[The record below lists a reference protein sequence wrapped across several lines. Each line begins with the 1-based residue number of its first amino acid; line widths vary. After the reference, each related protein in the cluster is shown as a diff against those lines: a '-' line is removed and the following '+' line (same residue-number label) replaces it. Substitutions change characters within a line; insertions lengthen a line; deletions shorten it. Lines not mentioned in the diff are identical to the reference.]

1 MFDNKNRRRFE
12 AILLAAVTVIASF
25 SVNWSSLS
33 PKAIGE
39 TATENEADS
48 QTGDTSTAS
57 EAENTKGTTDE
68 SSDTGVEQPS
78 QNDTTAVLDAKDS
91 DGTAQTAD
99 ASSDTEASV
108 NESSNDTIDTSA
120 TTNTA
125 SDADTTDSSN
135 TTASTIDSSNPI
147 NSTDTTTSNSKKYAP
162 SPAALSPQQNIGA
175 TTMDASDTATV
186 QNLEDIVEMRFTQSS
201 VDYTGGVI
209 TPDYYFV
216 NADGKVSF
224 PDGAVTISYKDANGN
239 TVDEIVNAGIYT
251 VTATGNESE
260 GYTGSVSAAFTVN
273 KVKLT
278 NVNVTYSISANDE
291 IYQST
296 DANKRFKYTGSEI
309 DPVVSNVNCTTTNA
323 TLTQDTDYKI
333 KSSSQTNVKND
344 YSITLSGQGNYKGS
358 FSIYYDIVGN
368 FDFYSVQIGDNDSLD
383 RATKDN
389 AWKSGYSVNYS
400 GDAQTPDIT
409 LYDLDDDPV
418 SEDDYTV
425 EYSNNTNASDSA
437 KITIT
442 GKSDSE
448 YAGQKIEAYF
458 TINPLKIPSGGL
470 TINTKSKPYTG
481 SEITL
486 SASDVEVDYYSGILH
501 LDKRALVYG
510 QDFDLTYSNDH
521 TNAGDVEV
529 TAVGKGN
536 YTGSTDA
543 EKFTIEPLTIT
554 DNANVKVVFKD
565 KEDQTEKPS
574 FVYTGDALMPA
585 FDLVYSV
592 DGTDDSA
599 VILNPSDYSVS
610 YTNNTDVGTATIT
623 ITGKNKNLK
632 GTITQQFAI
641 TEKSMDGLTYIID
654 GVTVNSEDGKESYFT
669 TYSTT
674 YTGSAIE
681 PKITVMDGSRT
692 VSTSD
697 YSVSYENNTDAKTAS
712 EDDPEKD
719 TLPRV
724 IITGKHNYKGNT
736 RYLYFT
742 IAPKAISDSSIS
754 ADTKIDDD
762 FTPEFTLS
770 DSQTKNDL
778 TVSKDYEITKYDSTK
793 SDDSKPE
800 NAGKYTAVLTGTGNY
815 QGTRNVDY
823 SIGESI
829 EDAVVNIYGRNDKRE
844 DGVFEYLGGN
854 MPYVTVQVGNKL
866 LTGPAYSNGAFVNND
881 ADADYN
887 VSISP
892 STLSAGDE
900 IKVTISVN
908 QQNPKAAK
916 KYYGTCTKIA
926 NSDLAVPVTKRDIS
940 NANVRSQ
947 LTFKDAKASQGTGT
961 SQDPF
966 IYICNDS
973 DTITPE
979 INLTFT
985 PSFTPDLSKIGQTGT
1000 LLATK
1005 SETVPI
1011 AVTRVN
1017 KVAATDIDIS
1027 QASGSVQQ
1035 MTVTG
1040 SGNYDGSLTLYYKV
1054 DTAKADN
1061 LDVEDIA
1068 DITYDGA
1075 AHTDLNPVVKLG
1087 SRTLVKD
1094 TDYTISYPDTG
1105 YTNAGTYHYTITGKD
1120 TVFTGTRTETFK
1132 IVPASLSAI
1141 GAAVST
1147 ISDQTYTGNPVAL
1160 TATNNAVSLPS
1171 GAFFNVT
1178 ANGNILTPN
1187 ANNSET
1193 STPGAGDYSYSYS
1206 RQGVAGF
1213 DNTNPG
1219 RVILTIK
1226 GSGNYTGSIT
1236 GSFYITAN
1244 IEDSSL
1250 FTVNGIP
1257 DALTVS
1263 SNGTLTDADGN
1274 TFDLN
1279 KISITYNDK
1288 VNGTKATLPSTY
1300 YSVSVTKGGSLY
1312 SSGNKTITITGIQS
1326 NAKGTVNKN
1335 VTITGD
1341 ASTADVSLLSTTSV
1355 NVSSKQSDGSYIID
1369 YTGTQPNPTVVVT
1382 FGGKRLTENT
1392 DYTVINQIPDTVGE
1406 GKVIVTGTGTYS
1418 NASIV
1423 VPVYVKYNLSKAKV
1437 SFNPSSYEYTG
1448 AQIVPGDDNETVTIG
1463 TTVLTPGT
1471 DYRTSFRSNTN
1482 PGTAYAT
1489 VTPDTNGARSTGS
1502 ATGTFKITPVT
1513 LTDDMVWVDQTTSE
1527 DYTGI
1532 YNGKEQ
1538 RPDVSVEYNGKK
1550 LAKDTDYT
1558 VKYSNNV
1565 NAGEATVKIKGKG
1578 GFTGTVTTAFDI
1590 AQKNIDDLNDGDVVI
1605 EKAHF
1610 AGDGVAVEPAITV
1623 KDGNRTLKK
1632 GTDFTYDS
1640 TDFSNNK
1647 KVGDASVT
1655 IHGSGN
1661 YTGTKT
1667 AEFTIEPLDLSSDSQ
1682 ISLEK
1687 AEAEYTGNTITPKV
1701 QVTIDNGTNNPVLDP
1716 KYYTVNVTGSTSIKD
1731 AGKYTCNIAAS
1742 EDYSDSITGSKSF
1755 TFTVNPK
1762 EINFL
1767 DDAWNNTTTDTDDD
1781 AADTYVLYYQDENSA
1796 WQPFGKT
1803 AYPSFTYANAAGKE
1817 VPAVCLIDTSSDNG
1831 NRTTISDGNIS
1842 TKGVKLVSGT
1852 DFTVKY
1858 SNNDLAASAKDTSDA
1873 PTVTI
1878 SGTGNYSGSIVRT
1891 YSIGKD
1897 ITEDISVK
1905 LNKKTFYYNGSE
1917 QSPTVTYVKNNSTTL
1932 KEGTDYTVSIPSSVK
1947 AGSYN
1952 VTIKGTGEYYGTYEV
1967 AYTIK
1972 GKKLSSKQIG
1982 VEFADSEI
1990 KEQDGE
1996 YYYYFNEDTEKF
2008 EPKVEVYNNSDKSN
2022 SIKLTEGMDYTVSY
2036 GDSTHD
2042 NFTAG
2047 TKGIVH
2053 ITLIGDYSGSAEK
2066 TFAIKKIDI
2075 SDFALSFT
2083 GPDIEGDDDDGYT
2096 AEYSG
2101 SPITSDFYIEGS
2113 APEDDTIY
2121 NIDTSDS
2128 DVSSKIS
2135 VSYTDN
2141 TYPGEATLTING
2153 IGNYTGTITKTF
2165 TITGNIEE
2173 ADVSIGKAVYTGAE
2187 VDPPV
2192 TVTFHGKTLTEG
2204 TDYTL
2209 TYAPDSDNA
2218 SGTVTVTG
2226 KGYYSGSLSADYT
2239 LTPSGDIFTM
2249 SLPNSK
2255 YPYTGQAIKQVPT
2268 ITNSATGAV
2277 VTNATI
2283 SYSNSS
2289 DGSAC
2294 IMPGTVTVTA
2304 TIPVMNTS
2312 VELTGTYSIVQASI
2326 YDCTITG
2333 IDSYYNY
2340 TGNAIKPL
2348 TKNNISVTL
2357 DGMTIPSNCYEIQYP
2372 DRGYVLPGTYTVSVV
2387 GRGVFGGYRD
2397 FHYQIRVPKV
2407 ENLSATAV
2415 SKDSASLAWDGVGVA
2430 TGYRITYAKDG
2441 KRIVKKTKD
2450 NTIILTG
2457 LPESSNITVNVS
2469 AYLKD
2474 GTKTYYSVVTPVSVG
2489 TKLTTP
2495 AISAI
2500 QAGSAKNTL
2509 SWNQIQSSG
2518 GYMIYRCTTKNGN
2531 YYPLASVPA
2540 NRSYFTDTRAKSGRT
2555 YYYKIS
2561 TYRIAADGTKYDE
2574 SEKSAPFAVKTR

>member
-216 NADGKVSF
+216 NADGRVSF

-296 DANKRFKYTGSEI
+296 DANKRFKYTGSKI

-400 GDAQTPDIT
+400 GDAQTPEIT

-554 DNANVKVVFKD
+554 DNETVSVKFTD
-565 KEDQTEKPS
+565 FETESAVPS
-574 FVYTGDALMPA
+574 FTYTGDEIKPSIE
-585 FDLVYSV
+585 LVYTL
-592 DGTDDSA
+592 DGNEITID
-599 VILNPSDYSVS
+599 PSDYTVT
-610 YTNNTDVGTATIT
+610 YEDNVNVGDSKATVT
-623 ITGKNKNLK
+623 ITGKKNLT
-632 GTITQQFAI
+632 GTIKKNFSI
-641 TEKSMDGLTYIID
+641 TKRSMLGLTYTVG
-654 GVTVNSEDGKESYFT
+654 GVTIEGAEDQGAFYTE
-669 TYSTT
+669 YSTT
-674 YTGSAIE
+674 YNGKAQE
-681 PKITVMDGSRT
+681 PQVSVKHGSRT
-692 VSTSD
+692 LTKDKD
-697 YSVSYENNTDAKTAS
+697 YTVEYKNNTNAKSAS
-712 EDDPEKD
+712 EEDKAASP
-719 TLPRV
+719 V
-724 IITGKHNYKGNT
+724 AIIKGQGNYDGNEID
-736 RYLYFT
+736 LYFT
-742 IAPKAISDSSIS
+742 IAPKDISSDTVSVE
-754 ADTKIDDD
+754 TKIEDELNP
-762 FTPEFTLS
+762 TFTLS
-770 DSQTKNDL
+770 DRETGTNL
-778 TVSKDYEITKYDSTK
+778 EENTDYEITKYDS
-793 SDDSKPE
+793 
-800 NAGKYTAVLTGTGNY
+800 NATDNTTPSTAGAYTAILTGKENY
-815 QGTRNVDY
+815 TGTRNVDY
-823 SIGESI
+823 SMGEDLK
-829 EDAVVNIYGRNDKRE
+829 DAVVNVYGDNTNTNNS
-844 DGVFEYLGGN
+844 FEYLAGN
-854 MPYVTVQVGNKL
+854 MPYVTVTLNNKTL
-866 LTGPAYSNGAFVNND
+866 NGPEYKDGAYVNDNSTS
-881 ADADYN
+881 DYI
-887 VSISP
+887 VTFSP
-892 STLSAGDE
+892 ETLSAGTSF
-900 IKVTISVN
+900 KVTVKA
-908 QQNPKAAK
+908 NPDSKE
-916 KYYGTCTKIA
+916 YYGSCSKIQKEDV
-926 NSDLAVPVTKRDIS
+926 SVPVTKRDLS
-940 NANVRSQ
+940 KVPAEQLSFSDTNAAADS
-947 LTFKDAKASQGTGT
+947 GTGKT
-961 SQDPF
+961 AKDPI
-966 IYICNDS
+966 IYSCDGS
-973 DTITPE
+973 STITPE
-979 INLTFT
+979 IKITYSPEFT
-985 PSFTPDLSKIGQTGT
+985 PQGLTKKLS
-1000 LLATK
+1000 TK
-1005 SETVPI
+1005 SETVSA

-1017 KVAATDIDIS
+1017 NIAATTIDIS
-1027 QASGSVQQ
+1027 KAAAGQ
-1035 MTVTG
+1035 MKVTG
-1040 SGNYDGSLTLYYKV
+1040 SGNYENGVTVYYKV
-1054 DTAKADN
+1054 KAASAD
-1061 LDVEDIA
+1061 DITVEDVA

-1075 AHTDLNPVVKLG
+1075 VHKDVHPVVKLG
-1087 SRTLVKD
+1087 NMSLAEG
-1094 TDYTISYPDTG
+1094 TDYTISYPDTKG
-1105 YTNAGTYHYTITGKD
+1105 YTNVGEYEYTIKGND
-1120 TVFTGTRTETFK
+1120 TVFSGTKTAKFK
-1132 IVPASLSAI
+1132 IVPASLSSI
-1141 GAAVST
+1141 GAAVSA
-1147 ISDQTYTGNPVAL
+1147 ISDQTYTGSPITL
-1160 TATNNAVSLPS
+1160 TAKKDAVTLPS
-1171 GAFFNVT
+1171 GADFNVT

-1187 ANNSET
+1187 TNNVENN
-1193 STPGAGDYSYSYS
+1193 TPGAGDYYFTYS
-1206 RQGVAGF
+1206 RDAAAAGTVS
-1213 DNTNPG
+1213 DHTNPG
-1219 RVILTIK
+1219 RVLLTIH
-1226 GSGNYTGSIT
+1226 GNGNYTGTVT

-1244 IEDSSL
+1244 IADENL
-1250 FTVNGIP
+1250 FTVKGIP
-1257 DALTVS
+1257 SDLTLS
-1263 SNGTLTDADGN
+1263 SNGTLTDENNDP
-1274 TFDLN
+1274 FSLS

-1288 VNGTKATLPSTY
+1288 VNNTQATLPSSY
-1300 YSVSVTKGGSLY
+1300 YSVSVTKGGSIY
-1312 SSGNKTITITGIQS
+1312 TSGNKTITITGIQS
-1326 NAKGTVNKN
+1326 NAKGSVSREVK
-1335 VTITGD
+1335 ITGD
-1341 ASTADVSLLSTTSV
+1341 AKTADVSLLSTTSV
-1355 NVSSKQSDGSYIID
+1355 SVSSKQSDGSYIID
-1369 YTGTQPNPTVVVT
+1369 YTGIQPNPTIVVT

-1392 DYTVINQIPDTVGE
+1392 DYTVVNNIPTEVGE
-1406 GKVIVTGTGTYS
+1406 GTVTVTGTGTYS
-1418 NASIV
+1418 GDTIT

-1437 SFNPSSYEYTG
+1437 TFDPASYEYTG
-1448 AQIVPGDDNETVTIG
+1448 SEIVPADNITVMIG
-1463 TTVLTPGT
+1463 SKPLTQNT
-1471 DYRTSFRSNTN
+1471 DYEISYRSNTN
-1482 PGTAYAT
+1482 PGTAYAS
-1489 VTPDTNGARSTGS
+1489 VTQDVNGIRSTGS
-1502 ATGTFKITPVT
+1502 QTGTFKITPVT
-1513 LTDDMVWVDQTTSE
+1513 LTDDMVTVATTTSE
-1527 DYTGI
+1527 NYTGT

-1538 RPDVSVEYNGKK
+1538 KPEVTVERDGQN
-1550 LAKDTDYT
+1550 LEKDKDFT
-1558 VKYSNNV
+1558 VRYSNNV
-1565 NAGEATVKIKGKG
+1565 NAGDATVTISGKG
-1578 GFTGTVTTAFDI
+1578 GYTGKVTRTFTIGQKDI
-1590 AQKNIDDLNDGDVVI
+1590 QELSDSDIVI

-1610 AGDGVAVEPAITV
+1610 AGEGVAVEPAITV
-1623 KDGNRTLKK
+1623 KDGSRTLKK
-1632 GTDFTYDS
+1632 GTDYTYAS
-1640 TDFSNNK
+1640 RDFKNNS
-1647 KVGDASVT
+1647 KVGDAEVT
-1655 IHGSGN
+1655 LHGTGN

-1667 AEFTIEPLDLSSDSQ
+1667 AEFEIEPLDLSSDSQ
-1682 ISLEK
+1682 ITLDK
-1687 AEAEYTGNTITPKV
+1687 AEAEYTGNEITPTV
-1701 QVTIDNGTNNPVLDP
+1701 QVSVDDGTNNPVLDS
-1716 KYYTVNVTGSTSIKD
+1716 KYYVVNVEGGKSIKD
-1731 AGKYTCNIAAS
+1731 AGRYTCNISAS
-1742 EDYSDSITGSKSF
+1742 ENYSDSITGKKSF

-1762 EINFL
+1762 ELNFL
-1767 DDAWNNTTTDTDDD
+1767 DDTWNNTTTDTDDEVID
-1781 AADTYVLYYQDENSA
+1781 SFLLYYQDENGA
-1796 WQPFGKT
+1796 WQKFDKT
-1803 AYPSFTYANAAGKE
+1803 TYPSFSYAYAKGKD
-1817 VPAVCLIDTSSDNG
+1817 VPAICLIDTSNDNG
-1831 NRTTISDGNIS
+1831 NRTSISDGNIS
-1842 TKGVKLVSGT
+1842 ANGVKLISGT
-1852 DFTVKY
+1852 DFTVRF
-1858 SNNDLAASAKDTSDA
+1858 SNNGLAASAKDKGNA
-1873 PTVTI
+1873 PTITI
-1878 SGTGNYSGSIVRT
+1878 SGTGNYTGSITRN

-1897 ITEDISVK
+1897 ITDGISVK
-1905 LNKKTFYYNGSE
+1905 LNKKTFYYNGKE
-1917 QSPTVTYVKNNSTTL
+1917 QKPTVTYVKNNGTIL
-1932 KEGTDYTVSIPSSVK
+1932 KEGTDYTVSIPSSFK

-2226 KGYYSGSLSADYT
+2226 KGYYSGRLSADYT